1 VPPAPSP
8 ARGTGTEKE
17 IRDVFERFQLPDV
30 AAVARRTMVAA
41 LILGVVGLAVLL
53 FFDQPWA
60 ALGLCIGLGMG
71 MGNFR
76 LILRSVL
83 KVGARA
89 QANKRRPLAMN
100 TLGRL
105 MLMTVVA
112 LALVWVDPPLG
123 LGIIG
128 GVALFQFLLL
138 ANVTRSML
146 KMGASATTV
155 EVVEAPDDGVGAA

>member
-1 VPPAPSP
+1 
-8 ARGTGTEKE
+8 
-17 IRDVFERFQLPDV
+17 VFERFQLPDV
-30 AAVARRTMVAA
+30 AVVARRTMVAA
-41 LILGVVGLAVLL
+41 LILGVVGLAALL

-112 LALVWVDPPLG
+112 LVLVWVDPPLG

-146 KMGASATTV
+146 KMGASAAAG
-155 EVVEAPDDGVGAA
+155 EVVEVPDDGVGAA